1 LTIKDQILNAIQRLP
16 ENATI
21 EDAMEQLY
29 LIYKIERGIA
39 EAESGQKVSQVEAR
53 QRTVR

>member
-1 LTIKDQILNAIQRLP
+1 LTIKDQILNAIQGLP

-29 LIYKIERGIA
+29 LIYKIERGVA
-39 EAESGQKVSQVEAR
+39 EAESGKKVSQEEAG
-53 QRTVR
+53 QNKG